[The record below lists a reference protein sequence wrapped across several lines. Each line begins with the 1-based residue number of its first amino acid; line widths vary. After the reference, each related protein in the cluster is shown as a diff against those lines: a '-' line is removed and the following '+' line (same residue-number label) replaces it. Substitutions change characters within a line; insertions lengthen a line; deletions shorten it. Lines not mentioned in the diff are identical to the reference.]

1 MDLCPSPR
9 QQELIDL
16 AHRLAIDNF
25 APRAAQYDR
34 EASFPFADYD
44 DLRAAGL
51 LASLCTG
58 AVRGPGRDFRD
69 VLPGRGAHRARQC
82 LHGPHL

>member
-1 MDLCPSPR
+1 MDLCPSSR

-16 AHRLAIDNF
+16 AHRLAVDNF
-25 APRAAQYDR
+25 ALRAAQYDR

-51 LASLCTG
+51 LARAMPLQPSPLTCT
-58 AVRGPGRDFRD
+58 A
-69 VLPGRGAHRARQC
+69 
-82 LHGPHL
+82 